1 MAFQS
6 LYRKHRPQTF
16 GELVGQETVSTALR
30 NAVREGRVG
39 HAYLFSGPRGTGK
52 TTSARLLAKA
62 LNCTGPREGLPPGEP
77 CNSCPSCVE
86 ITAGTSMDVLE
97 LDAASNNKVDEMRAL
112 LERVAYRSA
121 GGARKVYI
129 IDEVHMLTPGASAAL
144 LKTLE
149 EPPEHV
155 IFVLATTD
163 PQKVLATIRS
173 RTQHFE
179 FSLLPADRLA
189 AHLADIAAREGVEAA
204 PETLATIARRA
215 GGSARDALSLLDQA
229 LAYGDGQ
236 LRPEQVAAL
245 FGGTAAS
252 VRGGIVDALAAGD
265 VAGLLER
272 LDAQLGA
279 GVDARNLAD
288 DLLRHLR
295 EVFLVLSCPGR
306 IHLETPE
313 EERAAL
319 AAQGEV
325 LGTAA
330 VVRAL
335 ETLGEAAIE
344 IRRAPDPRLVLEVTL
359 VRLARRD
366 VSTLEALAD
375 RVARLERALDDLR
388 GAIGSGV
395 APAVGAPRAAR
406 ETAPDRR
413 ARSGADSASAA
424 DPAAAEAPQA
434 ARAGPQAA
442 LGALRKSGAA
452 PAGPGRTA
460 ARTAPGPPAA
470 PAPAAEAPA
479 GPTTPQP
486 STASGGPA
494 APEGPPGA
502 ATPQPAS
509 SSGGPAAPGAPAGS
523 ATPQPAS
530 SSGGP
535 VAPGAPSP
543 AGPTVPIGGT
553 PAADDPLTL
562 DDVTAAW
569 AKAVEGFRPRLK
581 AMAKEAHPVR
591 IEGETVVVGLPL
603 RFEKVHLPTITGEA
617 PTVIAA
623 LSELLG
629 RRVRLKVVVDD
640 TVVSPLAEGVL
651 PEAPAGPDPGAGA
664 GAAEM
669 VAEMTR
675 PPEPPG
681 GGRGVDSPVGL
692 VIETFG
698 ASIESETVRE

>member
-306 IHLETPE
+306 MHLETPE

-319 AAQGEV
+319 TAQGEA

-395 APAVGAPRAAR
+395 APAAAAPRAAR
-406 ETAPDRR
+406 ATAPDRP
-413 ARSGADSASAA
+413 ARPGPDS

-460 ARTAPGPPAA
+460 ARTAPGPPVA

-479 GPTTPQP
+479 DPATPQP

-509 SSGGPAAPGAPAGS
+509 SSGGHPA
-523 ATPQPAS
+523 
-530 SSGGP
+530 
-535 VAPGAPSP
+535 APGAPSP

-553 PAADDPLTL
+553 PVAEGPLTL

-617 PTVIAA
+617 PTVVAA